1 MKNRILLKLN
11 IEMFLSEVSVNVAN
25 EEMNVIKLT

>member
-11 IEMFLSEVSVNVAN
+11 IEMFFSEVKANVAN
-25 EEMNVIKLT
+25 KGMNVIKLT